1 MEDYNCF
8 ANEERHEDDIGL
20 SKREKQYFELC
31 GKLTK
36 REKSIEAELTQLGAF
51 EDRDDDDDDDNRNYY
66 DGGSPSESDQ
76 NEELWSDQTEIKA
89 IDVYL

>member
-8 ANEERHEDDIGL
+8 ANEERHEDSVGM

-51 EDRDDDDDDDNRNYY
+51 EDRDSDEDDNRNYY